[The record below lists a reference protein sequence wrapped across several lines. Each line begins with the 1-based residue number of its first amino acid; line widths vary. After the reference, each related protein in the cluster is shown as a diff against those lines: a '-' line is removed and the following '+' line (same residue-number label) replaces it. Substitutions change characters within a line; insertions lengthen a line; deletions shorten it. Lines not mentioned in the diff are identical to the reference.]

1 MQQKPTLIEFFKEVY
16 NIWITE
22 RPSQL
27 AAALAYFS
35 LFSFAPIV
43 YIAFKITS
51 LVLNAALVET
61 QVIEQLTARMNP
73 DIYGFL
79 ESSVNQLAET
89 TSSGN
94 IIISLIGIIALFYA
108 ASSLFF
114 QIQYA
119 LNKIWNVPLPERGQ
133 TGVFIR
139 QRLFSFLMV
148 LGVALLLIVVTL
160 ASLVI
165 SFVDNFVDLNL
176 IIRILNTLTLLV
188 IITAALILFYRILP
202 DTKVAW
208 RDVILGAFS
217 AALLLMIAAF
227 FLGLY
232 LSSSRLT
239 SAAEAAGAVAVFLI
253 TFNVMAQIF
262 LIGAIISRVYAH
274 TYGSL
279 VVDRS

>member
-1 MQQKPTLIEFFKEVY
+1 MQKKPHLIDFFKEVY

-43 YIAFKITS
+43 YIAITISS

-61 QVIEQLTARMNP
+61 QVIERLAASMNP
-73 DIYGFL
+73 EVYEFL
-79 ESSVNQLAET
+79 ASAVNQLSET
-89 TSSGN
+89 TTGGN
-94 IIISLIGIIALFYA
+94 IILTLIGIIAIFYA

-119 LNKIWNVPLPERGQ
+119 LNKIWKVPLPERGQ

-148 LGVALLLIVVTL
+148 LGVALLLIAATL
-160 ASLVI
+160 VSLVI
-165 SFVDNFVDLNL
+165 SLLGNFIELNL
-176 IIRILNTLTLLV
+176 VIRLLNILAMFGV
-188 IITAALILFYRILP
+188 ITAAFVLIYKILP

-208 RDVILGAFS
+208 RDVFLGASS
-217 AALLLMIAAF
+217 AAILMMIAVF

-232 LSSSRLT
+232 MSSSRLT

-262 LIGAIISRVYAH
+262 LVGAIITRIYAH
-274 TYGSL
+274 TYGSQ
-279 VVDRS
+279 VVERP

>member
-1 MQQKPTLIEFFKEVY
+1 MQQKPPLIDFFKEVY

-35 LFSFAPIV
+35 LFSFAPII
-43 YIAFKITS
+43 YIAFTIVS
-51 LVLNAALVET
+51 LVLNEALVES
-61 QVIEQLTARMNP
+61 QMIERAAAQMNP
-73 DIYGFL
+73 EIYEFL
-79 ESSVNQLAET
+79 TSAVNQLTET
-89 TSSGN
+89 TSNGN

-160 ASLVI
+160 VSLVI
-165 SFVDNFVDLNL
+165 SFVDNFFELNL
-176 IIRILNTLTLLV
+176 IIRILNTLSLLV
-188 IITAALILFYRILP
+188 IITAALILIYKILP
-202 DTKVAW
+202 DTKIAW
-208 RDVILGAFS
+208 RDVYLGAFS
-217 AALLLMIAAF
+217 AALLMMIAAF
-227 FLGLY
+227 LLGLY
-232 LSSSRLT
+232 ISSSRLT
-239 SAAEAAGAVAVFLI
+239 SVVEAAGTVAVFLI

-262 LIGAIISRVYAH
+262 LIGAVITRIYAH
-274 TYGSL
+274 TYGSQT
-279 VVDRS
+279 VERP

>member
-1 MQQKPTLIEFFKEVY
+1 MQKKPHLIDFFKEVY

-43 YIAFKITS
+43 YIAYKISS
-51 LVLNAALVET
+51 LVLSAALLESQIVER
-61 QVIEQLTARMNP
+61 AAAKMNP
-73 DIYGFL
+73 EVYEFL
-79 ESSVNQLAET
+79 SSSVNQLTDSTAG
-89 TSSGN
+89 GN
-94 IIISLIGIIALFYA
+94 LILTLIGIIAIFYA

-119 LNKIWNVPLPERGQ
+119 LNKIWKVPLPERGQ

-148 LGVALLLIVVTL
+148 LGVALLLIAATL
-160 ASLVI
+160 VSLVI
-165 SFVDNFVDLNL
+165 SLLGNFIELNL
-176 IIRILNTLTLLV
+176 VIRLLNILAMFGV
-188 IITAALILFYRILP
+188 ITAAFVLIYKILP

-208 RDVILGAFS
+208 RDVFLGASS
-217 AALLLMIAAF
+217 AAILMMIAVF

-232 LSSSRLT
+232 MSSSRLT

-253 TFNVMAQIF
+253 TFNIMAQIF

-274 TYGSL
+274 TYGSQ
-279 VVDRS
+279 VIRTS

>member
-43 YIAFKITS
+43 YIAYTISS

-61 QVIEQLTARMNP
+61 QVIEQLAARMNP
-73 DIYGFL
+73 EIYEFL

-94 IIISLIGIIALFYA
+94 IIITLIGIVALFYA

-165 SFVDNFVDLNL
+165 SIVDNFIDINL
-176 IIRILNTLTLLV
+176 IIRILNTLTMLA
-188 IITAALILFYRILP
+188 IITAALILIYKILP

-232 LSSSRLT
+232 ISSSRLT

-279 VVDRS
+279 IVDNT

>member
-1 MQQKPTLIEFFKEVY
+1 MQQKPPLIDFFKEVY

-35 LFSFAPIV
+35 LFSFAPII
-43 YIAFKITS
+43 YIAFTIVS
-51 LVLNAALVET
+51 LVLNEALVES
-61 QVIEQLTARMNP
+61 QMIERAAAQMNP
-73 DIYGFL
+73 EIYEFL
-79 ESSVNQLAET
+79 TSAVNQLTET
-89 TSSGN
+89 TSNGN

-160 ASLVI
+160 VSLVI
-165 SFVDNFVDLNL
+165 SFVDNFIELNL
-176 IIRILNTLTLLV
+176 IIRILNTLSLLV
-188 IITAALILFYRILP
+188 IITAALILIYKILP
-202 DTKVAW
+202 DTKIAW
-208 RDVILGAFS
+208 RDVYLGAFS
-217 AALLLMIAAF
+217 AALLMMIAAF

-232 LSSSRLT
+232 ISSSRLT
-239 SAAEAAGAVAVFLI
+239 SVVEAAGTVAVFLI

-262 LIGAIISRVYAH
+262 LIGAVITRIYAH
-274 TYGSL
+274 TYGSQT
-279 VVDRS
+279 VERP

>member
-43 YIAFKITS
+43 YIAFTIS
-51 LVLNAALVET
+51 SRVLNAALVET
-61 QVIEQLTARMNP
+61 QVIDRLATQMNP
-73 DIYGFL
+73 EIFEFL
-79 ESSVNQLAET
+79 NSSVNQLAET

-94 IIISLIGIIALFYA
+94 IIITLIGIVALFYA

-165 SFVDNFVDLNL
+165 SFVDNFVDINL
-176 IIRILNTLTLLV
+176 IIRILNTLTLLA
-188 IITAALILFYRILP
+188 IITAALILIYKILP

-232 LSSSRLT
+232 ISSSRLT

-274 TYGSL
+274 TYGSQI
-279 VVDRS
+279 VDRS

>member
-1 MQQKPTLIEFFKEVY
+1 MQQKPPLIDFFKEVY

-35 LFSFAPIV
+35 LFSIAPII
-43 YIAFKITS
+43 YIAFTIVS
-51 LVLNAALVET
+51 LLLNEALVES
-61 QVIEQLTARMNP
+61 QMIERAAAQMNP
-73 DIYGFL
+73 EVYEFL
-79 ESSVNQLAET
+79 TSAVNQLAET
-89 TSSGN
+89 TSNGN

-119 LNKIWNVPLPERGQ
+119 LNKIWNVPLPERDQ

-160 ASLVI
+160 VSLVI
-165 SFVDNFVDLNL
+165 SFVDNFIELNL
-176 IIRILNTLTLLV
+176 IIRILNTLSLLV
-188 IITAALILFYRILP
+188 IITAALILIYKILP
-202 DTKVAW
+202 DTKIAW
-208 RDVILGAFS
+208 RDVYLGAFS

-232 LSSSRLT
+232 ISSSRLT
-239 SAAEAAGAVAVFLI
+239 SAVEAAGTVAVFLI

-262 LIGAIISRVYAH
+262 LIGAVITRIYAH
-274 TYGSL
+274 TYGSQT
-279 VVDRS
+279 VERP

>member
-1 MQQKPTLIEFFKEVY
+1 MQQKPHLIDFFKEVY

-43 YIAFKITS
+43 YIAITIS
-51 LVLNAALVET
+51 NLVLNAALVET
-61 QVIEQLTARMNP
+61 QVIERLAASMNP
-73 DIYGFL
+73 EVYEFL
-79 ESSVNQLAET
+79 ASAVNQLSET
-89 TSSGN
+89 TTGGN
-94 IIISLIGIIALFYA
+94 IILTLIGIIAIFYA

-148 LGVALLLIVVTL
+148 LGVALLLITATL
-160 ASLVI
+160 VSVVI
-165 SFVDNFVDLNL
+165 SLLGNFIELNL
-176 IIRILNTLTLLV
+176 IIRLLNILAV
-188 IITAALILFYRILP
+188 FGIITAALILIYKILP

-208 RDVILGAFS
+208 RDVFLGAGS
-217 AALLLMIAAF
+217 AAILLMIAAF

-232 LSSSRLT
+232 MSSSRLT

-262 LIGAIISRVYAH
+262 LVGAIITRIYAH
-274 TYGSL
+274 TYGSQ
-279 VVDRS
+279 VIRTS

>member
-43 YIAFKITS
+43 YIAYTISS

-61 QVIEQLTARMNP
+61 QVIEQLATRMNP
-73 DIYGFL
+73 EIYEFL

-94 IIISLIGIIALFYA
+94 IIITLIGIVALFYA

-165 SFVDNFVDLNL
+165 SFVDNFVDINL
-176 IIRILNTLTLLV
+176 IIRILNTLTMLA
-188 IITAALILFYRILP
+188 IITAALILIYKILP

-232 LSSSRLT
+232 ISSSRLT